1 MMKWAMAS
9 SSQTLS
15 FNHVLTK
22 GYRIPSLWPG
32 VQLLGQPGRGAFLD
46 QTKRRFS
53 RVLQEKMKSSSA
65 VFYNGFMKTNQ
76 KGSNPKKMANA
87 EQVFQ

>member
-1 MMKWAMAS
+1 MIKWAMAS

-15 FNHVLTK
+15 FNHVSTK
-22 GYRIPSLWPG
+22 GYRRPNLWPG

-53 RVLQEKMKSSSA
+53 RVLQEKMNSSSA
-65 VFYNGFMKTNQ
+65 FFLQRVHEN
-76 KGSNPKKMANA
+76 
-87 EQVFQ
+87 